1 METGKK
7 SSPGYEGPRESA
19 GSEVNTFW
27 LVPLAL
33 GAAGAVALAAVTRRL
48 AHELEGLQQAMR
60 PLRSDATSSS
70 GRRRAP

>member
-1 METGKK
+1 MATGKK
-7 SSPGYEGPRESA
+7 SSPGYGEPGD
-19 GSEVNTFW
+19 GDGGDVNTLW

-60 PLRSDATSSS
+60 PLRSEATSASA
-70 GRRRAP
+70 RQHAP

>member
-1 METGKK
+1 MATGKR
-7 SSPGYEGPRESA
+7 SSPEYEGPRD
-19 GSEVNTFW
+19 GVGREVNTFW

-60 PLRSDATSSS
+60 PLRSDATSGS